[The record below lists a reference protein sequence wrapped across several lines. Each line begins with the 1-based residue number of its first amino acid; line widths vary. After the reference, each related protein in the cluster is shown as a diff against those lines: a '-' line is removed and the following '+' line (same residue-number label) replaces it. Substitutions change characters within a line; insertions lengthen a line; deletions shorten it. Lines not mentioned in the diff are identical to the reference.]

1 MPEDYDVTLD
11 QALMRGN
18 DPAEALQDATTK
30 RLTEEEFEK
39 LLEDA
44 YSVTRRQT
52 ACEWLRKCGALE

>member
-1 MPEDYDVTLD
+1 MPELYDEFVD
-11 QALMRGN
+11 KAMMRGD

-39 LLEDA
+39 LLEGA

>member
-1 MPEDYDVTLD
+1 MPELYEEFVDK
-11 QALMRGN
+11 ALMRGD
-18 DPAEALQDATTK
+18 DPTEALQDATTK
-30 RLTEEEFEK
+30 RLTEGEFEK